1 MSSVRWWCGV
11 GEADDLLVVVV
22 ERDRESLVVDTNYAY
37 YMELLKL

>member
-1 MSSVRWWCGV
+1 MM
-11 GEADDLLVVVV
+11 LLVVVV